1 MVKATG
7 GGRPLSSVCVVLLPL
22 LLILKSEFGR
32 RGLVKSVKNLQFRRV
47 RSASIHALSFAVAVV
62 HVSVL
67 TVSYKVVISAKIVES

>member
-7 GGRPLSSVCVVLLPL
+7 GGRPLSSVCVVLLL
-22 LLILKSEFGR
+22 LLILKPELGR